1 MKTLSKLK
9 INQDRILKDKELRSL
24 SGESCCYCTVYCA
37 PNPPFE
43 GPGCGSSLEEVI
55 YACDQ
60 MWMPAGCVCWCA

>member
-24 SGESCCYCTVYCA
+24 NGGECWNCTVFCY
-37 PNPPFE
+37 PNPPLK
-43 GPGCGSSLEEVI
+43 GLGCGSSLEEVI

-60 MWMPAGCVCWCA
+60 MWIPAGCACWCD